1 MVLKVDRKIAKYS
14 MDGMVHFFPL
24 AIAVYLWG
32 GWYYETDREVV
43 VKDGVLVFKDDGK
56 PVPKKEPCKT

>member
-1 MVLKVDRKIAKYS
+1 MRKFLPWVL
-14 MDGMVHFFPL
+14 
-24 AIAVYLWG
+24 AVYLWN

-43 VKDGVLVFKDDGK
+43 VKNNELVFKDDGK